1 MDIKTISSIFGVL
14 GFFISI
20 ATFILTRVERRKKL
34 LVELYVGDTSEYKE
48 EYASYTDDDYAEVI
62 KIRVT
67 NIGGQAVVINPESFK
82 FIAQDKALLVHH
94 CDWFGLQKIPSPLN
108 CGSSLEVAIHTDS
121 FIDLLGFK
129 NLDQYCNS
137 KDAMKTVVPLY
148 VSVKD
153 HAGSKFFT
161 KNFKYFYFVHSL
173 ERVT

>member
-34 LVELYVGDTSEYKE
+34 LVELYVGSTSEYKDD
-48 EYASYTDDDYAEVI
+48 YASYTDDYAEVM

-67 NIGGQAVVINPESFK
+67 NIGGQSVVINPESFI
-82 FIAQDKALLVHH
+82 FIAQEKVLRVHH
-94 CDWFGLQKIPSPLN
+94 CDWFGIMKIPSPLN
-108 CGSSLEVAIHTDS
+108 CGSSFEVAIHIDD

-129 NLDQYCNS
+129 DLDQYCNI
-137 KDAMKTVVPLY
+137 KDSMKTVVPLY

-153 HAGSKFFT
+153 HAGNKFFT
-161 KNFKYFYFVHSL
+161 KNFKYFYFVNSL

>member
-1 MDIKTISSIFGVL
+1 MK
-14 GFFISI
+14 
-20 ATFILTRVERRKKL
+20 EEKKL

-67 NIGGQAVVINPESFK
+67 NIGGQTVVINPESFK

-129 NLDQYCNS
+129 NLDQYCNKYLS
-137 KDAMKTVVPLY
+137 IKLPQISSL
-148 VSVKD
+148 
-153 HAGSKFFT
+153 
-161 KNFKYFYFVHSL
+161 FKRWYLLILH
-173 ERVT
+173 